1 MDFIDAIKSA
11 GVVGAG
17 GAGFPSHI
25 KLDRKADCFIV
36 NAAECEPLIET
47 DKYLCRNFPDELVAG
62 TLKIA
67 EHLGAKRIMIAL
79 KRKYKPEAVALRAA
93 IDSARAEIELFAM
106 DTFYPAGDEQTI
118 VLQACGVSIPERS
131 IPADAG
137 VVVHNVGTVLNIGQA
152 LNGQAVTRKYLSL
165 TGDVAERL
173 MLDVP
178 VGMPVLACI
187 EQGSPVRKPYAVII
201 GGPMMGRVYTSS
213 GIDSA
218 CVTKTTGNIL
228 VLPEDHYLIRRSKV
242 SIERIKLQTKSAC
255 IRCRMCTDLCPRY
268 LLGHNVTPHLVM
280 RNLWREA
287 YIEDGREYAEA
298 FGSAANCCECM
309 ACELFSCPMGLS
321 PCKVNM
327 HMKKK
332 LKSRN
337 IQVERNLSPQKR
349 EGAET
354 LKIPTGRLTARLG
367 LSSYYG
373 KPVTRLVRMDADTV
387 RIPLQQHIGASA
399 VPVKAVGQ
407 TVNEGELLAAADG
420 FVSANIHASISGVI
434 TGISGG
440 AAVIE
445 RKSGDLG

>member
-25 KLDRKADCFIV
+25 KLDAKADCFIV

-79 KRKYKPEAVALRAA
+79 KRKYKPEIAALRTA
-93 IDSARAEIELFAM
+93 IGSARAEIELFEM

-137 VVVHNVGTVLNIGQA
+137 VVVHNVGTVLNIVQA
-152 LNGQAVTRKYLSL
+152 LNGRAVTRKYLSL
-165 TGDVAERL
+165 TGAVTESL

-178 VGMPVLACI
+178 VGIPVSECVK
-187 EQGSPVRKPYAVII
+187 QGSPIHKSYAVIL
-201 GGPMMGRVYTSS
+201 GGPMMGRVYS
-213 GIDSA
+213 GDSIESA

-228 VLPEDHYLIRRSKV
+228 VLPEDHYLIRRARV
-242 SIERIKLQTKSAC
+242 SIERISHQTKSAC

-280 RNLWREA
+280 RNLWREE
-287 YIEDGREYAEA
+287 YIKDGGEYIKA
-298 FGSAANCCECM
+298 FGSAMNCCECM
-309 ACELFSCPMGLS
+309 VCELFSCPMGLS
-321 PCKVNM
+321 PCKANI

-337 IQVERNLSPQKR
+337 LQAERNLRPQKR

-354 LKIPTGRLTARLG
+354 LKVPTGRLTARLG
-367 LSSYYG
+367 LSSYCG
-373 KPVTRLVRMDADTV
+373 KTMPRLVRMDADIV
-387 RIPLQQHIGASA
+387 RIQLQQHIGAPA
-399 VPVKAVGQ
+399 VPVKQAGQ
-407 TVNEGELLAAADG
+407 TVNEGELLAAAEG
-420 FVSANIHASISGVI
+420 LVSANIHASISGVL

-440 AAVIE
+440 VAVIE

>member
-1 MDFIDAIKSA
+1 MDFIDAVKSA

-25 KLDRKADCFIV
+25 KLGGKADCFIV

-47 DKYLCRNFPDELVAG
+47 DKYLCRNFPDELVDG
-62 TLKIA
+62 TLKTA
-67 EHLGAKRIMIAL
+67 EHLGAKRIIIAL
-79 KRKYKPEAVALRAA
+79 KRKYKPEIAALRAA
-93 IDSARAEIELFAM
+93 IGSARAAIELLEM

-118 VLQACGVSIPERS
+118 VLQACGVSLPERS
-131 IPADAG
+131 IPAEAG

-152 LNGQAVTRKYLSL
+152 LNGLPVTRKCLSL

-178 VGMPVLACI
+178 LGTPVSACV
-187 EQGSPVRKPYAVII
+187 EQGSPIPKPYAII
-201 GGPMMGRVYTSS
+201 LGGPMMGRVYTGSD
-213 GIDSA
+213 IESA

-228 VLPEDHYLIRRSKV
+228 VLPEDHYLIRRAGV
-242 SIERIKLQTKSAC
+242 SIERISIQAKSAC

-268 LLGHNVTPHLVM
+268 LLGHDVTPHLVM

-287 YIEDGREYAEA
+287 YIEDGREYAKA
-298 FGSAANCCECM
+298 FGSAMNCCECM

-321 PCKVNM
+321 PCKANI

-332 LKSRN
+332 LKSRD
-337 IQVERNLSPQKR
+337 IQVERNPSPQKR

-367 LSSYYG
+367 LSPYYG
-373 KPVTRLVRMDADTV
+373 KALSRLVRMDADMV
-387 RIPLQQHIGASA
+387 RIPLRQHIGAPA
-399 VPVKAVGQ
+399 APVKRAGQ
-407 TVNEGELLAAADG
+407 TVNEGELLAAAEG
-420 FVSANIHASISGVI
+420 AVSANIHASISGVI
-434 TGISGG
+434 GGISDGV
-440 AAVIE
+440 AVIE

>member
-1 MDFIDAIKSA
+1 MDFIDAVKAA

-25 KLDRKADCFIV
+25 KLGGKADCFIV

-67 EHLGAKRIMIAL
+67 EHLGAKRAVIAL
-79 KRKYKPEAVALRAA
+79 KRKYKPEIAALRAA
-93 IDSARAEIELFAM
+93 IDSARAEIELFGM

-118 VLQACGVSIPERS
+118 VSQVCGVSIPERS
-131 IPADAG
+131 IPAAAG
-137 VVVHNVGTVLNIGQA
+137 VVVHNVGTVLNIVQA
-152 LNGQAVTRKYLSL
+152 LSGRAVTRKYLSL
-165 TGDVAERL
+165 TGGVAEKL

-178 VGMPVLACI
+178 IGMPVSACV
-187 EQGSPVRKPYAVII
+187 EQGSPVRRPYAVII
-201 GGPMMGRVYTSS
+201 GGPMMGRVYTGS
-213 GIDSA
+213 GIESA

-228 VLPEDHYLIRRSKV
+228 VLPEEHYLIRRAKV
-242 SIERIKLQTKSAC
+242 SIGRIALQTKSAC

-287 YIEDGREYAEA
+287 NIGDDREYEKA
-298 FGSAANCCECM
+298 FGSAMNCCECM

-337 IQVERNLSPQKR
+337 IQPERNLSPQKR

-367 LSSYYG
+367 LSSYSG
-373 KPVTRLVRMDADTV
+373 KDMPRLVRLDADMV
-387 RIPLQQHIGASA
+387 RIPLQQHIGAPA
-399 VPVKAVGQ
+399 APVKTEGQ
-407 TVNEGELLAAADG
+407 TVYEGELLAAAEG
-420 FVSANIHASISGVI
+420 TVSANIHASISGVLA
-434 TGISGG
+434 GIGG
-440 AAVIE
+440 GVAVIE